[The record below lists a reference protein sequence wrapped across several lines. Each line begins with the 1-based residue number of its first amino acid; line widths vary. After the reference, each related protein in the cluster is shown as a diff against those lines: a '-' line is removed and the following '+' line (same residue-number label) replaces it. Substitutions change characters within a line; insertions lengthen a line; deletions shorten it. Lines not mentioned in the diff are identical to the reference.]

1 MTLSIDEIRKLAFLA
16 RLDLSHA
23 DAVALA
29 PQFEQVL
36 SFVDQLGEL
45 DTRHVEPMTT
55 ALDVINR
62 WADDVATT
70 SLGRDAALANSPS
83 NDGECYLV
91 PPVLGA
97 ASGK

>member
-1 MTLSIDEIRKLAFLA
+1 MTLSIDDIRKLALLA
-16 RLDLSHA
+16 RLDLSQA

-45 DTRHVEPMTT
+45 DTQHVEPMTT
-55 ALDVINR
+55 ALDVVNR
-62 WADDVATT
+62 WADDVPTV
-70 SLGRDAALANSPS
+70 SLRRDAALANSPS
-83 NDGECYLV
+83 NDGECFLV
-91 PPVLGA
+91 PPVLGL

>member
-1 MTLSIDEIRKLAFLA
+1 MTLSIDDIRKLALLA

-45 DTRHVEPMTT
+45 DTQHVEPMTT

-62 WADDVATT
+62 WADDVATA
-70 SLGRDAALANSPS
+70 SLGREAALANSPS
-83 NDGECYLV
+83 NDGECFLV